1 MAEHIRIRRALIS
14 VSDKSGLV
22 EFARELAAMGV
33 EIISTG
39 GTAAA
44 LAKAGI
50 SVLPIESVTG
60 FPEMMDGRV
69 KTLHPKVH
77 GGLLGVRN
85 NPEHVAAMTA
95 HSIVPIDLVCV
106 NLYPFEATVA
116 KPGIAEH
123 DAIENIDIGGP
134 SMLRS
139 AAKNFESVTVV
150 TDGAQYAR
158 VIAEMRANAGATT
171 MALRRE
177 CAQAVFARTAEYD
190 GAIARWMS
198 TAGFAHAPA
207 AGAAADAA
215 QIFPRQ
221 AHIRLELAD
230 ELRYGENPHQRGAVY
245 ADRSFT
251 GPSVVGAQLLH
262 GKPLSYNNLLDAAA
276 ALELVQDL
284 HAQRPACTACA
295 VIKHTNPCGAAIA
308 DSVLAAFEHA
318 WSGDPMAAFGG
329 IVAFSSTVDVATAEA
344 MATGERFLEVVIA
357 PGYEPK
363 ALETLQARWKNA
375 RLLATSHA
383 SPTID
388 RALTWRSIPGGML
401 VQERDVHRI
410 DAAQFTHAAGPVPSA
425 ATLADA
431 ALMFAVAKHLKS
443 NAVCIG
449 ANGTLFGAG
458 AGQMDRV
465 ASCRNAVEKAK
476 AKLAAMAAGT
486 VAVAAS
492 DAFFPFAD
500 GPTLLADAGV
510 RCVVHP
516 GGSKRDQDTFD
527 LCNARGITCL
537 LTGSRH
543 FRH

>member
-85 NPEHVAAMTA
+85 NPEHVAAMNA

-150 TDGAQYAR
+150 TDGAQYPR

-198 TAGFAHAPA
+198 TAGFAHAA
-207 AGAAADAA
+207 AADADADAA

-221 AHIRLELAD
+221 ANIRLELAD

-500 GPTLLADAGV
+500 GPALLADAGV
-510 RCVVHP
+510 RCIVHP

>member
-95 HSIVPIDLVCV
+95 HGIVPIDLVCV
-106 NLYPFEATVA
+106 NLYPFETTVD

-123 DAIENIDIGGP
+123 EAIENIDIGGP

-150 TDGAQYAR
+150 TDGAQYPR

-221 AHIRLELAD
+221 ANIRLELAD

-500 GPTLLADAGV
+500 GPALLADAGV
-510 RCVVHP
+510 RCMVHP